1 MSENKKPNY
10 LPAVVIWAVFEAV
23 AVALW
28 LGLGNLKWHACLDT
42 VLTFERKPQF
52 FPVLELMPPEAAR

>member
-1 MSENKKPNY
+1 MGPMDIAPFRRSR
-10 LPAVVIWAVFEAV
+10 V
-23 AVALW
+23 
-28 LGLGNLKWHACLDT
+28 KWHACLDT